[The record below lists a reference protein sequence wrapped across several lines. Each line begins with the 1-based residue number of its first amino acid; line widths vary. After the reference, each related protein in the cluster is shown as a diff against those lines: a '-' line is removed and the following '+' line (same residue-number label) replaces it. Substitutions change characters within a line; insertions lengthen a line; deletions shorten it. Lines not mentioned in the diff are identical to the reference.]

1 MNSLTTVKTGKTLFA
16 PMMFTDYRPVLFRC
30 TQIQILTFEKKWYH
44 TPFKKIKHFTWR
56 LKFLMENMKTE
67 KLEKIHNRN
76 LDISSYIV
84 DEEHILITGEFKEKN
99 LITVYER
106 SGEPIEPDVFH
117 HMQIQLLVK
126 TFELKIVD
134 IHAKIPGAPHDN
146 VCREMENSLDK
157 IKGLTI
163 APGFTSKVKKIAGG
177 IQGCVHL
184 TTLLLSMA
192 LAALQ
197 GYWIFGARDKDRKEN
212 SEFDIGEYLINT
224 CYAWRKNGPLAENF
238 IKQNHKE

>member
-1 MNSLTTVKTGKTLFA
+1 MEYLD
-16 PMMFTDYRPVLFRC
+16 TD
-30 TQIQILTFEKKWYH
+30 
-44 TPFKKIKHFTWR
+44 
-56 LKFLMENMKTE
+56 N
-67 KLEKIHNRN
+67 LEKIHNRN

-84 DEEHILITGEFKEKN
+84 DDEHILITGEFKEKN

-106 SGEPIEPDVFH
+106 SGEPIEPNVFH

-126 TFELKIVD
+126 ISELKIVD

-157 IKGLTI
+157 IKGLNI

-177 IQGCVHL
+177 IKGCVHL

-192 LAALQ
+192 PAALQ
-197 GYWIFGARDKDRKEN
+197 GYWMFEARKEHRN
-212 SEFDIGEYLINT
+212 ENLVLDIEKYLVDS
-224 CYAWRKNGPLAENF
+224 CWAWRKGGPLA
-238 IKQNHKE
+238 K